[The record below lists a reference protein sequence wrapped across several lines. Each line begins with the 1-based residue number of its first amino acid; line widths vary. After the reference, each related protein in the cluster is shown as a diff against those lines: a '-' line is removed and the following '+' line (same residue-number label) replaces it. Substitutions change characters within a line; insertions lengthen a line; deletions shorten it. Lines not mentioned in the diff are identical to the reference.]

1 MSKTFLTIY
10 LISFFLLY
18 GCSEKPISEK
28 QKAIDAYKEKQD
40 RQYIFSLQP
49 EEIKSIDE
57 KKEDVSL
64 VEKEFPLTFYKK
76 GVEYASQGK
85 FEEAKKE
92 FNKALGIYKFDDA
105 SNKSL
110 AVLKDVDKGIISEDY
125 AVGLFK
131 GESYNFNGTFQQTI
145 AELQKAIQINPNHVY
160 AYASLGAIHFSLGEY
175 SQAISHYQKSIQI
188 NSDSG
193 DWYYALGF
201 VYNALGQSQQA
212 IEEFQKAIQI
222 DPNYARAYAG
232 LGFVYFS
239 IGQSQQAISHYQKSI
254 QINSDISDAYIGLG
268 AVYQFLGQYQKAAN
282 YNQKAIAVNPGDWS
296 AYFGLGVNHLYLD
309 KFREAIPYFQ
319 KSIQIIPKLAQA
331 HRGIGFANFS
341 LGQYEEAREAFQKAK
356 ELFQSEENSEKT
368 ERMQEYLDKIKEL
381 VEE

>member
-188 NSDSG
+188 NSD
-193 DWYYALGF
+193 
-201 VYNALGQSQQA
+201 
-212 IEEFQKAIQI
+212 
-222 DPNYARAYAG
+222 
-232 LGFVYFS
+232 
-239 IGQSQQAISHYQKSI
+239 
-254 QINSDISDAYIGLG
+254 ISDAYIGLG

-356 ELFQSEENSEKT
+356 ELFQSEENYEKT